1 MIFAGDPDNPDAR
14 SAQAKLLVEQLQAG
28 GYAGPVTYLDIATR
42 GTLSDLAQSRSD
54 LAIIALPDDQLA
66 AALEV
71 ACRIESKSALIIS
84 TDVDAALASE
94 LHTIAKRHGVHLLG
108 PNCLGFQRPR
118 QQLNASVLGSLA
130 QPGSLALVSQS
141 GALTASILDWAA
153 RNGVGF
159 SNVVS
164 LGPNTA
170 VDVAQVLDFL
180 ADDRSTQSIVLY
192 LEGIRNAR
200 RFMSS
205 LRIAATAKPVI
216 VLKAGRKPAGS
227 SAALTH
233 SGAIVGS
240 DDVFDAALQ
249 RAGAVRVRSFVQLF
263 SAAKCLSSRYLPVGK
278 RLAIVT
284 NGGGPGVLAADWA
297 NELGLSLAPLPVD
310 AAKELKKKLAP
321 HASLDTL
328 VDLGEG
334 AEPEQYREAMAL
346 PPGEVRVLHV
356 RADRRATFRCV
367 AGVMRPG
374 LAVASG
380 LLAAGDHVEGP
391 YPATLEGAVMAGER
405 AAAALDAAP
414 APQ

>member
-1 MIFAGDPDNPDAR
+1 MDKHYLTSLFSPRSIVIFAGDPDNPDAR

-84 TDVDAALASE
+84 TGVDAALASE

-141 GALTASILDWAA
+141 GTLTASILDWAA

-205 LRIAATAKPVI
+205 LRIAATCCN
-216 VLKAGRKPAGS
+216 S
-227 SAALTH
+227 SAAP
-233 SGAIVGS
+233 
-240 DDVFDAALQ
+240 
-249 RAGAVRVRSFVQLF
+249 
-263 SAAKCLSSRYLPVGK
+263 C
-278 RLAIVT
+278 
-284 NGGGPGVLAADWA
+284 
-297 NELGLSLAPLPVD
+297 
-310 AAKELKKKLAP
+310 
-321 HASLDTL
+321 
-328 VDLGEG
+328 
-334 AEPEQYREAMAL
+334 
-346 PPGEVRVLHV
+346 
-356 RADRRATFRCV
+356 
-367 AGVMRPG
+367 
-374 LAVASG
+374 
-380 LLAAGDHVEGP
+380 
-391 YPATLEGAVMAGER
+391 
-405 AAAALDAAP
+405 
-414 APQ
+414 